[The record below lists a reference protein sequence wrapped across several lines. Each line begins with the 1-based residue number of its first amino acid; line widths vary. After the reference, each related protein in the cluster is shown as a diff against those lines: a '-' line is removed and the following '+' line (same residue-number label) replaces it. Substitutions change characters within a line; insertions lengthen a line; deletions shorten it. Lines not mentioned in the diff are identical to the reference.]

1 VLDEQ
6 NGLLGIV
13 TLDDIR
19 EEMFNPELY
28 ETKTVHHFMR
38 DPLGIVQITDGMELV
53 VEKFKLTGAWN
64 LAVMDGDKYVGF
76 ISKSKLFTSYRSML
90 VKFSDD

>member
-1 VLDEQ
+1 
-6 NGLLGIV
+6 
-13 TLDDIR
+13 
-19 EEMFNPELY
+19 
-28 ETKTVHHFMR
+28 
-38 DPLGIVQITDGMELV
+38 MELV

-64 LAVMDGDKYVGF
+64 LVVMDGEKYVGF